1 MSDTLTHFIHFGHP
15 WQILKACFLKSPK
28 FGVRH
33 DNEVKN
39 TAKFYLQKIQE
50 R

>member
-1 MSDTLTHFIHFGHP
+1 MHFGHP
-15 WQILKACFLKSPK
+15 WQILKTYFSMSPK
-28 FGVRH
+28 FGIRH
-33 DNEVKN
+33 DTEVKN